1 MSERDIPSVVR
12 GRKLIMQFPVNDHFQ
27 IGIFQG
33 KISEFDIL
41 IKYKQLING
50 KWTKPRTPKHI
61 HWAVDILI
69 KQHEE
74 PAATDEFLHFLLK
87 QWESIN
93 PIRSEADRDKILN
106 FYSLM
111 DEVEME
117 AKNYAKLADKGEYSI
132 KFLILLTKL
141 LMLQEKTNRK
151 DAYMFKNVLD
161 KLRDHSEIFS
171 IVSTATFNGFGK

>member
-1 MSERDIPSVVR
+1 MSDREIPNIVR

-33 KISEFDIL
+33 TITDYDIL

-50 KWTKPRTPKHI
+50 KWTQPRTLKHI

-74 PAATDEFLHFLLK
+74 PEATDKFLRFLLK
-87 QWESIN
+87 QWESIT
-93 PIRSEADRDKILN
+93 PIKSEAERNRILN
-106 FYSLM
+106 FDSLM
-111 DEVEME
+111 DEVEIE
-117 AKNYAKLADKGEYSI
+117 SKNYAKLAGKGEYSI

-141 LMLQEKTNRK
+141 LMLQEKTNRE

-161 KLRDHSEIFS
+161 KLKEHSEIFS
-171 IVSTATFNGFGK
+171 LVSTATFNGFGK